1 MAAIEVKIAE
11 LLSQKYYRVH
21 GDKIFRTTH
30 MTITEDQDLLDKFQC
45 GVVEAGLQSTT
56 DTVKCVH
63 KMLVD
68 KICNARCNEFL
79 YSIGKLDKNKA
90 VDGSVSLRDELKV
103 YALKTS
109 SSE

>member
-1 MAAIEVKIAE
+1 MAAIEIKIAE
-11 LLSQKYYRVH
+11 LLSQKSYRVH

-30 MTITEDQDLLDKFQC
+30 MTITEDHDLLDKFQHT
-45 GVVEAGLQSTT
+45 VVEAGLQSTM

-79 YSIGKLDKNKA
+79 RSIGKLACIDKNKA
-90 VDGSVSLRDELKV
+90 EDVVKGLKIR
-103 YALKTS
+103 YD
-109 SSE
+109 